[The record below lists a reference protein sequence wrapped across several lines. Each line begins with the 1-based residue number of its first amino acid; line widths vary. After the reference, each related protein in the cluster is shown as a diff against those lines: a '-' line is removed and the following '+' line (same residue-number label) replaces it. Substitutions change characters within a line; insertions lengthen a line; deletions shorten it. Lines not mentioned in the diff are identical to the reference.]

1 MKKIE
6 IMLVDDHEVV
16 INGIRTV
23 LKGVEDIEVI
33 EDACDGDMLL
43 KKLKYL
49 TPDLIMMDLSLP
61 KKSGVEMTR
70 LIRVEYP
77 KIKIIIFSAN
87 INEESIFDAI
97 KAGANGYL
105 SKDASREQII
115 DAIRRVMEGEKVLSD
130 SISNTLLINYIEKDK
145 KQEKFSEKKVDGLT
159 KREIE
164 ILKLIAEGHTYKE
177 IAEELFISFR
187 TVETHKNNIMYKLE
201 LKNTVD
207 LVKFAIKNKLVDI

>member
-1 MKKIE
+1 MKKIK